1 MQLFSPDEGI
11 PFSPKAVEKKNEWVN
26 KSHDLLVEQE
36 NPFVL

>member
-1 MQLFSPDEGI
+1 MQLFFPDEGSI
-11 PFSPKAVEKKNEWVN
+11 PFPPMTVEKNEWVN